1 MVDDSKLQA
10 VKNELGKSGK
20 VYASK
25 EDDEDALKSLSYIK
39 RGEDQSRESFAS
51 IIVKSLGTSSD
62 VCKHLVSFC
71 IKNII
76 CR

>member
-25 EDDEDALKSLSYIK
+25 EDDEDALKSLSYINSYIK

-51 IIVKSLGTSSD
+51 IIIQSLGTSSD
-62 VCKHLVSFC
+62 VCEHLVSFTY
-71 IKNII
+71 
-76 CR
+76 R